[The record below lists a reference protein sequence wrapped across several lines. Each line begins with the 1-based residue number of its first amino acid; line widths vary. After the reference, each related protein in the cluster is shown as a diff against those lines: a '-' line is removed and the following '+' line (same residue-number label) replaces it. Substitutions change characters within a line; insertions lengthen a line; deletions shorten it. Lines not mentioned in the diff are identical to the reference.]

1 MPEKTTEKGFGL
13 YQNNALNEFEAI
25 RKVLRVPF
33 PEDMRD
39 LPPSPTPFPEERRW
53 KGPCL
58 GFQAIIIGLAPT
70 TPGEKSKTGK
80 EA

>member
-1 MPEKTTEKGFGL
+1 MAGETCNDTQQK
-13 YQNNALNEFEAI
+13 ALAEFEAI

-39 LPPSPTPFPEERRW
+39 LVTSTNPNPEIPVERRW

-58 GFQAIIIGLAPT
+58 GFKVIIIGLGT
-70 TPGEKSKTGK
+70 TAQTEKTKPAK
-80 EA
+80 KA

>member
-1 MPEKTTEKGFGL
+1 MAAKASYED
-13 YQNNALNEFEAI
+13 QNKALNEFEAI

-53 KGPCL
+53 RGPCL
-58 GFQAIIIGLAPT
+58 GFQSIIVESAPT
-70 TPGEKSKTGK
+70 GTEKPKGGK

>member
-1 MPEKTTEKGFGL
+1 MAEATFKDSQQT
-13 YQNNALNEFEAI
+13 ALAEFEAI

-39 LPPSPTPFPEERRW
+39 LVTPTTPNPEYPFERRW

-58 GFQAIIIGLAPT
+58 GFKVIIIELAT
-70 TPGEKSKTGK
+70 TAQAEKTKPAK
-80 EA
+80 KA

>member
-1 MPEKTTEKGFGL
+1 MPERTTEKGFGL
-13 YQNNALNEFEAI
+13 YQINSLNEFEAI

-53 KGPCL
+53 RGPCL
-58 GFQAIIIGLAPT
+58 GFQSINIGSPPT
-70 TPGEKSKTGK
+70 GTEKPKAGK

>member
-1 MPEKTTEKGFGL
+1 MAAKASYED
-13 YQNNALNEFEAI
+13 QNKALNEFEAI

-53 KGPCL
+53 RGPCL
-58 GFQAIIIGLAPT
+58 GFPSINIGSAPT
-70 TPGEKSKTGK
+70 GTEKPKGGK

>member
-1 MPEKTTEKGFGL
+1 MAEKASYEEQTK
-13 YQNNALNEFEAI
+13 ALNEFEAI
-25 RKVLRVPF
+25 RRVLRVPF

-53 KGPCL
+53 RGPCL
-58 GFQAIIIGLAPT
+58 GFRSIIIGSAPT
-70 TPGEKSKTGK
+70 GTEKTQGGK